1 MSDYLLPYQPSLA
14 SATNT
19 RVDTAARHMQQCRVS
34 TDDMMRLVKND
45 SEELTRNKFR
55 YCVHKDELAV
65 GVGRPWDPAVVKK
78 MNNAY
83 PRILSNLGALDDD
96 DSTRGAVNM
105 IRYMNHFARN
115 LSERKK
121 IIRWF
126 QSDRWTDARFQDPG
140 GREETLAATCL
151 CFPQDKGVMHT
162 KKHMPLMHD
171 FHPVGY
177 ATTLG
182 FAHPNTGDTMCS
194 VLIGGLITVMNGDFE
209 IFTGDPV
216 QFYWCFEKDD
226 FERDGRRREY
236 INVWTGDGEIPG
248 NIDPSVE
255 KSENRKRTWTGMG
268 DSEIRRETYELS
280 YGQARDKRTRAKLV
294 AKIKPYYPDDQNPR
308 LFDWYRI
315 FGIAISSAR
324 PNEMVDIKISRQS
337 M

>member
-34 TDDMMRLVKND
+34 TDDMMRLVNNET
-45 SEELTRNKFR
+45 EELLRNKFR

-65 GVGRPWDPAVVKK
+65 GVGRPWDPSVVKK

-96 DSTRGAVNM
+96 DTTRVAINM
-105 IRYMNHFARN
+105 IRYMNHFART
-115 LSERKK
+115 LDERRK

-126 QSDRWTDARFQDPG
+126 QSDRHTPAQCKDAG
-140 GREETLAATCL
+140 GALQVLPDACQ
-151 CFPQDKGVMHT
+151 CFANDQGSMHT
-162 KKHMPLMHD
+162 KRFMPLMHD
-171 FHPVGY
+171 YHPVGY

-182 FAHPNTGDTMCS
+182 YAHPNTGDTMCS
-194 VLIGGLITVMNGDFE
+194 ILIGGLITVMNGDFE

-236 INVWTGDGEIPG
+236 IDVWTGGAPG
-248 NIDPSVE
+248 NVDPSVE
-255 KSENRKRTWTGMG
+255 RSQNRKRTWKGMD
-268 DSEIRRETYELS
+268 DSEIRRATYELS
-280 YGQARDKRTRAKLV
+280 YGQAREKKTRAKLV
-294 AKIKPYYPDDQNPR
+294 AKIKPYCPDDENPR
-308 LFDWYRI
+308 LFDWYRV